1 MPRKEGSDL
10 PNVVQGK
17 SAGSGQCN
25 VVSEVYVCQ
34 L

>member
-17 SAGSGQCN
+17 FAGSGQFN
-25 VVSEVYVCQ
+25 MISEVYICQ